1 MYSNIYKNNIQ
12 IIMIGIFIFLGL
24 FAIAATTVLLMDD
37 EIVSQMAFAKPMEPC
52 KLNCWLKA
60 IHIIATS

>member
-24 FAIAATTVLLMDD
+24 FAIATTTVLLMDE

-52 KLNCWLKA
+52 KLNC
-60 IHIIATS
+60 